1 MFTLRHLVT
10 VSVLLSPAAAS
21 TALAGTIYEQ
31 NFDQVGQAALAI
43 AGAGH
48 SVAIGSLLP
57 EWSVM
62 ANNASQATV
71 TVGDGSVGGYTA
83 GAYLATGDGTHF
95 DLSIYNTKSVGN
107 FITLFTYTAGAQ
119 ISGINGSFDY
129 ESAWSLY
136 QGANSRGGNYG
147 VTTGGFELGLT
158 YLVTHLGSTS
168 APTFLTATPSGDS
181 STTGWHVQNNLV
193 TSTDRTVWLTDA
205 RMDALGLSDRGLC
218 FDLPDVTLNP
228 GDTLT
233 LKWEQSA
240 GARDKNQAQ
249 GIDNFVLNGMFETS
263 GNNVPDGGTTLALL
277 CLGLTGLFGLR
288 RLHTR

>member
-1 MFTLRHLVT
+1 MFTLRHLIT
-10 VSVLLSPAAAS
+10 VSVLLSPAAVS

-31 NFDQVGQAALAI
+31 NFDQIGQAALSGT
-43 AGAGH
+43 GAGH
-48 SVAIGSLLP
+48 AVDIGTLLP
-57 EWSVM
+57 NWSVT
-62 ANNASQATV
+62 ADNTGQSTV

-83 GAYLATGDGTHF
+83 GAYLATGDGVNF
-95 DLSIYNTKSVGN
+95 DLSVYNTKSGGN
-107 FITLFTYTAGAQ
+107 FITMFTYTADSQ

-136 QGANSRGGNYG
+136 QGANSRGGGYG
-147 VTTGGFELGLT
+147 LRTGGFELGLT
-158 YLVTHLGSTS
+158 YSVTHSGNSF
-168 APTFLTATPSGDS
+168 APAFSNATPSGDS

-193 TSTDRTVWLTDA
+193 TTADKTVWLTAA
-205 RMDALGLSDRGLC
+205 RMDALGLSDRGLG

-240 GARDKNQAQ
+240 GARDKNLAQ
-249 GIDNFVLNGMFETS
+249 GIDNFVLNGMLETS

-277 CLGLTGLFGLR
+277 CLGLMGLLGLR
-288 RLHTR
+288 RLHGS